1 MATISPCPIEPNQ
14 KRLLVLSTI
23 YPLTPADIVKKIVP
37 CASCGAG
44 YLNDISPTFH
54 GHHPFPTDASY
65 QFTSAL
71 LYKTADKTIN
81 KESLSNHHGVE
92 INCDISGSEEYTPFA
107 KLLYGPAPRAQTRG
121 LGSDLG
127 G

>member
-1 MATISPCPIEPNQ
+1 MNSFARFWITVWTTDEETVATISPSPIEPNQ

-37 CASCGAG
+37 CASCRAG

-54 GHHPFPTDASY
+54 RLHPFPTGASY

-71 LYKTADKTIN
+71 LHKMADKTLRLG
-81 KESLSNHHGVE
+81 LSEGCRYEQGVT
-92 INCDISGSEEYTPFA
+92 I
-107 KLLYGPAPRAQTRG
+107 KLP
-121 LGSDLG
+121 
-127 G
+127 

>member
-1 MATISPCPIEPNQ
+1 MRAFGSPSTTDEETVATISPSPIEPNQ

-37 CASCGAG
+37 CASCRAG

-54 GHHPFPTDASY
+54 RLHPFPTGASY

-71 LYKTADKTIN
+71 LHKTADKTLRLG
-81 KESLSNHHGVE
+81 LSEG
-92 INCDISGSEEYTPFA
+92 Y
-107 KLLYGPAPRAQTRG
+107 R
-121 LGSDLG
+121 
-127 G
+127 

>member
-54 GHHPFPTDASY
+54 GHHPTDASY

-71 LYKTADKTIN
+71 FYKTADKTIN

-92 INCDISGSEEYTPFA
+92 IKCDISGSEEYTPFA